1 MFFVVFAFTLHEN
14 LLIELLEVTHFV
26 DIYTSKREFIHGFSL
41 FSLFSL
47 SSKARLRSIP
57 QR

>member
-41 FSLFSL
+41 FSL